1 MALVAR
7 GAKGAAVAAIS
18 VALFGAG
25 TAPFL
30 RGEARA
36 DEAKAPTPG
45 LVSGVTVAS
54 GVTGA
59 GCSLGGTEPV
69 GKGLQIFDA
78 PSGGRVIGS
87 FSGTFVAL
95 RLSDFPADPTAGRA
109 RISTSV
115 GSGSVRL
122 DGWVAPA
129 TIPVYTA
136 RDLPVMG
143 GHVWIST
150 AQKIRLVQAAAGS
163 LTGEITILGTSG
175 QTARASASCDAFTLQ
190 RGTPSAM
197 EVPGNGRGY
206 LMKTASLDLF
216 DDANGSAVFALKM
229 SEGSG
234 QLFWSTESRAGFVH
248 LRSRSDLTIDA
259 WARLRD
265 LEPLK
270 KGEMMDQFVPPTTAI
285 NGAQLALD
293 PPPRVV
299 KATREIP
306 IRIKRDAKDAPVGA
320 IEIGAEVY
328 VLETITGWSNILPK
342 SLALTPPDDGGF
354 WIPSSEVP

>member
-1 MALVAR
+1 MA
-7 GAKGAAVAAIS
+7 GA
-18 VALFGAG
+18 
-25 TAPFL
+25 
-30 RGEARA
+30 EARA
-36 DEAKAPTPG
+36 DEARPAAPAPAAA
-45 LVSGVTVAS
+45 VSGVTGPTCLLS
-54 GVTGA
+54 
-59 GCSLGGTEPV
+59 GTEPV

-87 FSGTFVAL
+87 FSGTFVSL
-95 RLSDFPADPTAGRA
+95 RLSDFPADPASGRA
-109 RISTSV
+109 RLSTSV
-115 GSGSVRL
+115 GQGSVRL

-129 TIPVYTA
+129 TIPIYTA
-136 RDLPVMG
+136 RDLSVMG

-150 AQKIRLVQAAAGS
+150 AQKITLVQAAAGS
-163 LTGEITILGTSG
+163 LTGEISILGTSG
-175 QTARASASCDAFTLQ
+175 QTARASGSCDAFTLQ

-206 LMKTASLDLF
+206 LMKTAALYLF
-216 DDANGSAVFALKM
+216 DDAGGSAVFALRM

-248 LRSRSDLTIDA
+248 VKSRSDLTLDG
-259 WARLRD
+259 WARARD

-270 KGEMMDQFVPPTTAI
+270 KGEMMDQFVPPTSAI
-285 NGAQLALD
+285 SGAQLALD

-299 KATREIP
+299 KATKEIP

-320 IEIGAEVY
+320 IEVGAEIY
-328 VLETITGWSNILPK
+328 VLETIAGWSNVLPK

>member
-1 MALVAR
+1 MALLAR
-7 GAKGAAVAAIS
+7 GARGAVVAATLG
-18 VALFGAG
+18 ALFGAG
-25 TAPFL
+25 TQPFEEN
-30 RGEARA
+30 EARA
-36 DEAKAPTPG
+36 GEPSAPAP
-45 LVSGVTVAS
+45 AAAPS
-54 GVTGA
+54 GVTGP
-59 GCSLGGTEPV
+59 GCLLSGTEPAPR
-69 GKGLQIFDA
+69 GLQIFDA

-87 FSGTFVAL
+87 FAGTFVAM
-95 RLSDFPADPTAGRA
+95 RLGDFPADPTAGRA
-109 RISTSV
+109 RVSTTV
-115 GSGSVRL
+115 GAGSVRL

-136 RDLPVMG
+136 RDLSVMG
-143 GHVWIST
+143 GHVWISI
-150 AQKIRLVQAAAGS
+150 AQKIKLVQAATGS
-163 LTGEITILGTSG
+163 LTGEISILGTSG
-175 QTARASASCDAFTLQ
+175 QAARASGPCDAFTLE

-248 LRSRSDLTIDA
+248 VKSRSDLTLDA
-259 WARLRD
+259 WARQRD

-285 NGAQLALD
+285 VGAQLALD

-299 KATREIP
+299 KATKEIP
-306 IRIKRDAKDAPVGA
+306 IRIKRDAKDPPVGA

>member
-1 MALVAR
+1 MVLLAR
-7 GAKGAAVAAIS
+7 GAWGAAAA
-18 VALFGAG
+18 ALLGGLFGAG
-25 TAPFL
+25 AAPFSSIQL
-30 RGEARA
+30 EAEARA
-36 DEAKAPTPG
+36 DEVRPSAPAAARSGITGPG
-45 LVSGVTVAS
+45 CLLS
-54 GVTGA
+54 
-59 GCSLGGTEPV
+59 GTEPA

-78 PSGGRVIGS
+78 PSGGRAIGS
-87 FSGTFVAL
+87 FSGTFVPL
-95 RLSDFPADPTAGRA
+95 RLSDFPADPAAGRA
-109 RISTSV
+109 RVSTST
-115 GSGSVRL
+115 GAGSVRL

-136 RDLPVMG
+136 HDLSVMG

-150 AQKIRLVQAAAGS
+150 AQKVTLVQAAAGS
-163 LTGEITILGTSG
+163 LTGEIAILGTSG
-175 QTARASASCDAFTLQ
+175 QTARASGPCDAFTLQ

-248 LRSRSDLTIDA
+248 LKSRSDLTIDA
-259 WARLRD
+259 WARQRD
-265 LEPLK
+265 VEPLK

-285 NGAQLALD
+285 SGAQLALD

-299 KATREIP
+299 KATKEIP
-306 IRIKRDAKDAPVGA
+306 IRIKRDAKDTPVGA

-342 SLALTPPDDGGF
+342 GLALTPPDDGGF

>member
-1 MALVAR
+1 MALLAR
-7 GAKGAAVAAIS
+7 GARGAAAAAMLG
-18 VALFGAG
+18 ALFGAG
-25 TAPFL
+25 TAPFSSM
-30 RGEARA
+30 EARA
-36 DEAKAPTPG
+36 DDARPPPPA
-45 LVSGVTVAS
+45 AAQS
-54 GVTGA
+54 GVTGP
-59 GCSLGGTEPV
+59 GCWLGGTEPV

-78 PSGGRVIGS
+78 ASGGRVIGS

-95 RLSDFPADPTAGRA
+95 RLSDFPADPATGRA
-109 RISTSV
+109 RVTTSL

-150 AQKIRLVQAAAGS
+150 AQKVKLVQAATGS

-175 QTARASASCDAFTLQ
+175 QTARASGSCDAFTLQ

-248 LRSRSDLTIDA
+248 VKSRSDLTLDA
-259 WARLRD
+259 WARQGD

-270 KGEMMDQFVPPTTAI
+270 KGEMMDQFVPPTTSI
-285 NGAQLALD
+285 SGAQLALD

-306 IRIKRDAKDAPVGA
+306 IRIKRDAKDQPVGA

>member
-1 MALVAR
+1 MALLAR
-7 GAKGAAVAAIS
+7 GARGAAAAALLG
-18 VALFGAG
+18 ALFGAG
-25 TAPFL
+25 TAPFSSIE
-30 RGEARA
+30 GEARA
-36 DEAKAPTPG
+36 DEARPAAPAAATGITGPG
-45 LVSGVTVAS
+45 CLLS
-54 GVTGA
+54 
-59 GCSLGGTEPV
+59 GTEPV

-78 PSGGRVIGS
+78 SSGGRVIGS
-87 FSGTFVAL
+87 FSGTFVSL
-95 RLSDFPADPTAGRA
+95 RLSDFPADPASGRA
-109 RISTSV
+109 RISTSI

-122 DGWVAPA
+122 DGWVATT

-150 AQKIRLVQAAAGS
+150 ARKVKLVQAAAGS

-206 LMKTASLDLF
+206 LMKTTSLDLF

-234 QLFWSTESRAGFVH
+234 QLFWSTESRAGFVRV
-248 LRSRSDLTIDA
+248 RSRSDLTIDA
-259 WARLRD
+259 WARQRD
-265 LEPLK
+265 LEALK
-270 KGEMMDQFVPPTTAI
+270 KGEMMDQFVPPTTAVS
-285 NGAQLALD
+285 GAQLALD

-299 KATREIP
+299 KATKEIP
-306 IRIKRDAKDAPVGA
+306 IRLKRDAKDAPVGA

-328 VLETITGWSNILPK
+328 VIETITGWSNVLPK